1 MCCRYVW
8 QVQTTDLMR
17 IVLGTEDGNDTGLT
31 AEQQLTAI
39 RTSDTTCHLYT
50 IRTSDT
56 TCNLYS
62 IRTSDNMSPVLNQR
76 HNTSPVHNQDQRH
89 NTSPVLNQDQ
99 RHNMSPVHNPDQRQ
113 HVTCTQSAAQ
123 HVTCTQ
129 SGPVTHVTCTQ
140 SGPVTQHVTCI
151 HATAQTL
158 HSLSSYTQANHRQ
171 HKGPL
176 ASPTIKVEYC
186 LNLYLSAHCIK
197 CNAPLTHT
205 FNFH

>member
-1 MCCRYVW
+1 MFGKYRRRTLWGLYLVRK
-8 QVQTTDLMR
+8 TEMTPDLQPNSSWR
-17 IVLGTEDGNDTGLT
+17 QSGPAT
-31 AEQQLTAI
+31 
-39 RTSDTTCHLYT
+39 
-50 IRTSDT
+50 
-56 TCNLYS
+56 
-62 IRTSDNMSPVLNQR
+62 
-76 HNTSPVHNQDQRH
+76 
-89 NTSPVLNQDQ
+89 
-99 RHNMSPVHNPDQRQ
+99 Q
-113 HVTCTQSAAQ
+113 HVTCTQSATQ

-129 SGPVTHVTCTQ
+129 SGPVTQHVTCTQ
-140 SGPVTQHVTCI
+140 SGPATQHVTCTQSGPATQHVTCI

-205 FNFH
+205 FNFHWNMLTPYKAPQNWWYS